1 MVGIV
6 IVSHSPKVAEGAKEL
21 ALQMSKKD
29 QPIVAVGGTET
40 GDIGTDPMRIQAAI
54 EEVNQGDGVVLLA
67 DLGSAIMSIGVAKEM
82 LDPDVAKSVYLAN
95 APLIE
100 GAVAATIEA
109 AMGSP
114 VEKVLETAK
123 ESRNIDKEL

>member
-21 ALQMSKKD
+21 ALQMSKQD
-29 QPIVAVGGTET
+29 QPIEAVGGTET
-40 GDIGTDPMRIQAAI
+40 GEIGTDPMRIQEAV
-54 EEVNQGDGVVLLA
+54 EKVNQGDGVVLVA
-67 DLGSAIMSIGVAKEM
+67 DLGSAVMSIGVAKEM
-82 LDPDVAKSVYLAN
+82 LEPEVAESVYLAN

-100 GAVAATIEA
+100 GAIAATIEA

-114 VEKVLETAK
+114 AKKVLQTAQD
-123 ESRNIDKEL
+123 SRNMDKIL